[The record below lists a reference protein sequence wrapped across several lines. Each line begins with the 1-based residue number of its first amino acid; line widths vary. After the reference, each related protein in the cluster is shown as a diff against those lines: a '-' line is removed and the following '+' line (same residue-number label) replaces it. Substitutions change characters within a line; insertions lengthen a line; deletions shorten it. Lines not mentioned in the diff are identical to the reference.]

1 MTAWL
6 SVIAWN
12 KAERHRGICLSEAL
26 QVERMKPELVLKTT
40 PPRSHKAAYRR
51 ERLSLEMDELASRTA
66 ISVHAPAGF
75 GKTWLLSQWRR
86 ELLSRGAVVAWLTVD
101 ARDDSLSFVQGLCA
115 AMVVASGRQAF
126 VGSSS
131 QFMNRADALAE
142 LTEWLAEVADLGGEV
157 ALMLD
162 EVDVLPD
169 STVRVALTYLLR
181 NAPAN
186 LRVLMASRR
195 RLNLQTS
202 ELQARG
208 IFLGLGLEHLRF
220 RVDETIAV
228 LGNRFGEGLDID
240 LKVVLHELTEGWP
253 LGLQLAIAA
262 IERSAAPD
270 LAIQELKACTGDIQ
284 RYFVD
289 SLVATLQPEQVDF
302 LTCIALPENL
312 HPDLCVALL
321 DDPRAGKWMADLCAS
336 MPIFSEGLG
345 SDWVRIHPLA
355 REFLQ
360 QRTARLPQPR
370 RFELHERAASWLE
383 SRGFFEEAARH
394 YLSAEQPAQAYSM
407 IEQCLYEIML
417 RGQFG
422 RVIEWV
428 GELPAEEVESRP
440 RMCLAA
446 AWALAMSDRSGEA
459 RRLVARLQA
468 DPSIDEAAMCEA
480 AAIVSAAAYFSDL
493 PDESQAIINR
503 WAASLP
509 KDAVKVQAIVAN
521 SQARLALFRGQP
533 EMARRICRKAPRYS
547 WTEGLDAIQGFAEW
561 VIGVTYH
568 WEGRMLPALESL
580 RNSLHR
586 AEQDIGRRS
595 SVATLLACPL
605 AAVLLERNELGEAA
619 TVLANRLD
627 VVECLASPDAI
638 VYGFVTAARLAG
650 LQGQAHRSNDL
661 LEALHALGEE
671 RNIPRFCIVSLGE
684 QIRLHALQGRV
695 DTCQT
700 LWRRLE
706 AVIPPCVDDPESLL
720 GPELRLHLG
729 GARAYLLLA
738 KLDWP
743 ELLECAEELHELAS
757 RMQRGRERVQA
768 LLFKALALRETEG
781 DGLAS
786 LQEAHSLA
794 QEFGMCR
801 ILADTHPLLAR
812 WHLSVESSG
821 PASAMPKGLVTEPAA
836 RAPVAKVAPSR
847 LLTPKEQEILQL
859 LARNLTNK
867 QIALALNVGEE
878 TVKWHLK
885 NLFGKFQAGTR
896 RHVVDRAYML
906 GILELEH

>member
-1 MTAWL
+1 
-6 SVIAWN
+6 
-12 KAERHRGICLSEAL
+12 
-26 QVERMKPELVLKTT
+26 MKPELVLKTT
-40 PPRSHKAAYRR
+40 PPRSHKTAFRR
-51 ERLSLEMDELASRTA
+51 ERLSLEVDELASRTA
-66 ISVHAPAGF
+66 VSVHAPAGF

-101 ARDDSLSFVQGLCA
+101 GRDDSSSFVQGLAA
-115 AMVVASGRQAF
+115 AMVVASGRQTF
-126 VGSSS
+126 VSTSSHS
-131 QFMNRADALAE
+131 DALGE

-162 EVDVLPD
+162 EVDTLPD
-169 STVRVALTYLLR
+169 ATVRLALTYLLR

-195 RLNLQTS
+195 RLNLQTT

-208 IFLGLGLEHLRF
+208 IFLGLGIEQLRF

-262 IERSAAPD
+262 IERSAAPE
-270 LAIQELKACTGDIQ
+270 LAIGELKACTGDIQ

-289 SLVATLQPEQVDF
+289 SLVATLQPEQVEF
-302 LTCIALPENL
+302 LTCIAVPENL
-312 HPDLCVALL
+312 HPDLCIALI
-321 DDPRAGKWMADLCAS
+321 DDTRAGKWMAELCSS

-360 QRTARLPQPR
+360 QRVAMLPPSYR
-370 RFELHERAASWLE
+370 SELHERAAVWLE

-407 IEQCLYEIML
+407 IEQCLYEIVL
-417 RGQFG
+417 RGEFG

-428 GELPAEEVESRP
+428 GALPPEEVESRP

-446 AWALAMSDRSGEA
+446 AWALAMSERSREA
-459 RRLVARLQA
+459 RHLVAMLQV
-468 DPSIDEAAMCEA
+468 DPSIDEETVCEA
-480 AAIVSAAAYFSDL
+480 AAIASAAAYFSDL
-493 PDESQAIINR
+493 PDESQAIISR
-503 WAASLP
+503 WAESPP
-509 KDAVKVQAIVAN
+509 KNAVKAQAIVAN
-521 SQARLALFRGQP
+521 IKARLALFRGQS

-547 WTEGLDAIQGFAEW
+547 WAEGLDAIQGFAEW
-561 VIGVTYH
+561 VIGVTYL

-580 RNSLHR
+580 RSTLHR

-595 SVATLLACPL
+595 SVAALLACPL
-605 AAVLLERNELGEAA
+605 AAVLLERNELDEAA

-627 VVECLASPDAI
+627 VIERLASPDAI
-638 VYGFVTAARLAG
+638 VLGFVTAARLAG
-650 LQGQAHRSNDL
+650 LQGQVHRNSDL

-671 RNIPRFCIVSLGE
+671 RRIPRFCIVSLGE

-695 DTCQT
+695 DTCQV

-706 AVIPPCVDDPESLL
+706 GVIPPCIDDPDSLL
-720 GPELRLHLG
+720 GPELRLHVG
-729 GARAYLLLA
+729 IAQAYMALA
-738 KLDWP
+738 KLDW
-743 ELLECAEELHELAS
+743 LALQAGAEALHELAS
-757 RMQRGRERVQA
+757 RLQRGRERIQA
-768 LLFKALALRETEG
+768 LLFKALALREGGG
-781 DGLAS
+781 DGQAS

-794 QEFGMCR
+794 EEYGMRR

-812 WHLSVESSG
+812 WQQSMASPQPVP
-821 PASAMPKGLVTEPAA
+821 PAPRAPKAEPVP

-847 LLTPKEQEILQL
+847 LLTPKEQEVLQL
-859 LARNLTNK
+859 LARNLSNK

-896 RHVVDRAYML
+896 RHVVDRACML
-906 GILELEH
+906 GILEMEH

>member
-1 MTAWL
+1 
-6 SVIAWN
+6 
-12 KAERHRGICLSEAL
+12 
-26 QVERMKPELVLKTT
+26 MKPELVLKTT
-40 PPRSHKAAYRR
+40 PPRSHKTAFRR
-51 ERLSLEMDELASRTA
+51 ERLSLEVDELASRTA
-66 ISVHAPAGF
+66 VSVHAPAGF

-101 ARDDSLSFVQGLCA
+101 GRDDSSSFVQGLSA

-126 VGSSS
+126 VSTSSHS
-131 QFMNRADALAE
+131 DALGE

-162 EVDVLPD
+162 EVDTLPD
-169 STVRVALTYLLR
+169 ATVRLALTYLLH

-195 RLNLQTS
+195 RLNLQTT

-208 IFLGLGLEHLRF
+208 IFLGLGLEQLRF

-262 IERSAAPD
+262 IERSAAPE
-270 LAIQELKACTGDIQ
+270 LAIAELKACTGDIQ

-289 SLVATLQPEQVDF
+289 SLVATLQPEQVEF
-302 LTCIALPENL
+302 LTCIAVPENL
-312 HPDLCVALL
+312 HPDLCVALI
-321 DDPRAGKWMADLCAS
+321 DDTRAGTWMAELCAS

-360 QRTARLPQPR
+360 QRVAMLPQSHR
-370 RFELHERAASWLE
+370 CELHERAAAWLE

-394 YLSAEQPAQAYSM
+394 YLSAEQPAQAYGM
-407 IEQCLYEIML
+407 IEQCLYEIVL
-417 RGQFG
+417 RGEFG
-422 RVIEWV
+422 RVIDWV
-428 GELPAEEVESRP
+428 GALPAEEVESRP

-446 AWALAMSDRSGEA
+446 AWALSMSDRSGEA
-459 RRLVARLQA
+459 RHLLARLQL
-468 DPSIDEAAMCEA
+468 DPATDEEILCEA
-480 AAIVSAAAYFSDL
+480 AAIACAAAYFSDL
-493 PDESQAIINR
+493 PDESQAIISR
-503 WAASLP
+503 WEASLP
-509 KDAVKVQAIVAN
+509 NQTVKVQAIVAN
-521 SQARLALFRGQP
+521 SKARLAQCRGQP
-533 EMARRICRKAPRYS
+533 EVARRICRKAPRYS
-547 WTEGLDAIQGFAEW
+547 WAEGLDAIRGVAEW
-561 VIGVTYH
+561 VIGVTYL
-568 WEGRMLPALESL
+568 WEGRTLPALESL
-580 RNSLHR
+580 RSTLHR

-595 SVATLLACPL
+595 SVAALLACPL
-605 AAVLLERNELGEAA
+605 AAVLLERNEPGEAA

-627 VVECLASPDAI
+627 VVERLASPDAI
-638 VYGFVTAARLAG
+638 VFGFVTAARLAA
-650 LQGQAHRSNDL
+650 LQGQAHRGNDL

-671 RNIPRFCIVSLGE
+671 RQIPRFCIVSLGE

-695 DTCQT
+695 DTCLV

-706 AVIPPCVDDPESLL
+706 GVLPPCIDDPDSLL
-720 GPELRLHLG
+720 GPELRLHVG
-729 GARAYLLLA
+729 VARAYIALA
-738 KLDWP
+738 KMDWA
-743 ELLECAEELHELAS
+743 ELQAGAEALHELAS
-757 RMQRGRERVQA
+757 RLQRGRERIQA
-768 LLFKALALRETEG
+768 LLFKALALRESGG
-781 DGLAS
+781 DGQAS
-786 LQEAHSLA
+786 LREAHSLA
-794 QEFGMCR
+794 EEFGMRR
-801 ILADTHPLLAR
+801 ILADTHPQLLR
-812 WHLSVESSG
+812 WQQSMASPEPLAPRA
-821 PASAMPKGLVTEPAA
+821 PAAEPAV
-836 RAPVAKVAPSR
+836 RTLVAKVAPSR

-859 LARNLTNK
+859 LARNLSNK

-906 GILELEH
+906 GILEAEH

>member
-1 MTAWL
+1 
-6 SVIAWN
+6 
-12 KAERHRGICLSEAL
+12 
-26 QVERMKPELVLKTT
+26 MKPELVLKTT
-40 PPRSHKAAYRR
+40 PPRSHKTAFRR
-51 ERLSLEMDELASRTA
+51 ERLSLEVDELASRTA
-66 ISVHAPAGF
+66 VSVHAPAGF

-101 ARDDSLSFVQGLCA
+101 GRDDSSSFVQGLAA
-115 AMVVASGRQAF
+115 AMVVASGRQTF
-126 VGSSS
+126 VSTSSHS
-131 QFMNRADALAE
+131 DALGE

-162 EVDVLPD
+162 EVDTLPD
-169 STVRVALTYLLR
+169 ATVRLALTYLLH

-195 RLNLQTS
+195 RLNLQTT

-208 IFLGLGLEHLRF
+208 IFLGLGLEQLRF

-262 IERSAAPD
+262 IERSAAPE
-270 LAIQELKACTGDIQ
+270 LAIAELRACTGDIQ

-289 SLVATLQPEQVDF
+289 SLVATLQPQQVDF
-302 LTCIALPENL
+302 LTCIAVPENL

-321 DDPRAGKWMADLCAS
+321 DDARAGAWMAELCAS

-360 QRTARLPQPR
+360 QRVAMLPQAHR
-370 RFELHERAASWLE
+370 CELHERAASWLE

-394 YLSAEQPAQAYSM
+394 YLSAERPAQAYGM
-407 IEQCLYEIML
+407 IEQCLYEIVL
-417 RGQFG
+417 RGEFG

-428 GELPAEEVESRP
+428 GALPAEEVESRP

-459 RRLVARLQA
+459 RHLLARLQL
-468 DPSIDEAAMCEA
+468 DPATDEEVLCEA
-480 AAIVSAAAYFSDL
+480 AAIACAAAYFSDL
-493 PDESQAIINR
+493 PDESQAIISR
-503 WAASLP
+503 WDESLP
-509 KDAVKVQAIVAN
+509 NQTVKVQAIMAN
-521 SQARLALFRGQP
+521 SKARLALCRGQP
-533 EMARRICRKAPRYS
+533 EVARRICRKAPRYS
-547 WTEGLDAIQGFAEW
+547 WAEGLDAIRGVAEW
-561 VIGVTYH
+561 VFGVTYL

-580 RNSLHR
+580 RSTLQR

-595 SVATLLACPL
+595 SVAALLACPL
-605 AAVLLERNELGEAA
+605 AAVLLERNEPGEAA

-627 VVECLASPDAI
+627 VIERLASPDAI
-638 VYGFVTAARLAG
+638 VIGFVTAARLAA
-650 LQGQAHRSNDL
+650 LQGQAHRGSDL

-671 RNIPRFCIVSLGE
+671 RRIPRFCIVSLGE

-695 DTCQT
+695 DTCLV

-706 AVIPPCVDDPESLL
+706 GVLPPCIDDPDSLL
-720 GPELRLHLG
+720 GPELRLHVG
-729 GARAYLLLA
+729 VARAYIALA
-738 KLDWP
+738 KMDWV
-743 ELLECAEELHELAS
+743 ELQAGAEALHELAS
-757 RMQRGRERVQA
+757 RLQRGRERIQA
-768 LLFKALALRETEG
+768 LLFKALALRESGG
-781 DGLAS
+781 DGQAS
-786 LQEAHSLA
+786 LREAHSLA
-794 QEFGMCR
+794 EEFGMRR
-801 ILADTHPLLAR
+801 ILADTHPQLLR
-812 WHLSVESSG
+812 WQQSMASPEPLAPRA
-821 PASAMPKGLVTEPAA
+821 PAAEPAA
-836 RAPVAKVAPSR
+836 RTPVAKVAPSR
-847 LLTPKEQEILQL
+847 LLTPKEQEVLQL
-859 LARNLTNK
+859 LARNLSNK

-906 GILELEH
+906 GILETEH